1 VQLIAE
7 ISEAFR
13 LEPVPTEPLLEA
25 EYLNP
30 AAQGDE
36 GATEYFS
43 GKRWDSLDVRN
54 LRCHAIALYMFTPEA
69 HRYYL
74 PAFMKASLEYP
85 AEADVI
91 PENILFHFAEFENP
105 FWAERIRALSPL
117 QRQVVAGF
125 LRATADRTVDERWLV
140 PALRGLALGG
150 QMPNKSLERTREG

>member
-7 ISEAFR
+7 ISKAFS

-30 AAQGDE
+30 ASQGDE

-43 GKRWDSLDVRN
+43 GKRWDTLDVKN
-54 LRCHAIALYMFTPEA
+54 LRYHAIALYMFTAEA

-74 PAFMKASLEYP
+74 PAFMKAALEYP
-85 AEADVI
+85 EEADVI

-105 FWAERIRALSPL
+105 FWFERIRVLSPL
-117 QRQVVAGF
+117 QREVVAGF
-125 LRATADRTVDERWLV
+125 LRCTADRSVDNQWLE

-150 QMPNKSLERTREG
+150 QMPNNSLERTREG